1 METRPINKGVTRRH
15 ALRILSFLTLPSQL
29 FRFANAV
36 TVPTE
41 ASLEDAL
48 RQVLKGSN
56 WTPSDL
62 IKLEIPR
69 TAENGSNVP
78 VTVESLIP
86 GTQRMHVFAERNPG
100 PLLATFEFGASA
112 DPWISTRLKLNE
124 SGRVIVIAEAK
135 GQFFAVEA
143 PVRVVVGGCG

>member
-112 DPWISTRLKLNE
+112 DPWISTRLRLNE

-143 PVRVVVGGCG
+143 RVRVVVGGCG

>member
-1 METRPINKGVTRRH
+1 METRPIDRGITRRH
-15 ALRILSFLTLPSQL
+15 VLKILSFLTLPSQL
-29 FRFANAV
+29 FRFAYAV
-36 TVPTE
+36 TVPAE

-56 WTPSDL
+56 WTPSDM

-69 TAENGSNVP
+69 IAENGSNVP
-78 VTVESLIP
+78 VTVESLIS
-86 GTQRMHVFAERNPG
+86 GTQRIHVFAERNPG

-112 DPWISTRLKLNE
+112 DPWLSTRLKLNE
-124 SGRVIVIAEAK
+124 SGRMIVIAEAK
-135 GQFFAVEA
+135 GQFFGVEA